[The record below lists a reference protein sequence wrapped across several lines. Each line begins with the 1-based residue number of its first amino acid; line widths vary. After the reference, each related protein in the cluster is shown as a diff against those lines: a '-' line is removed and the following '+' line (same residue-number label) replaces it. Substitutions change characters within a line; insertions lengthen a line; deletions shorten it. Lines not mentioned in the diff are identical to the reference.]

1 VTLTRGLYYYL
12 EEFYKNNTPG
22 VDSFFKYYKKIKEM
36 CEIEETLTDKNKI
49 KEKLS
54 RYFHYN
60 NDGNGLIDSI
70 RTTLNRF
77 VSYNNRKEQLDI
89 LSMFLAIR
97 IHGVINLNII

>member
-1 VTLTRGLYYYL
+1 L
-12 EEFYKNNTPG
+12 
-22 VDSFFKYYKKIKEM
+22 
-36 CEIEETLTDKNKI
+36 ETLTDKNKI

-77 VSYNNRKEQLDI
+77 VSYNKRKEQLDI
-89 LSMFLAIR
+89 LSMFLAVR
-97 IHGVINLNII
+97 IHGIT